1 MDLKI
6 IYFDLPF
13 WRAEISRL
21 PLFIANIDF
30 EDFRPSDDE
39 WDYAKENGKMMDGTI
54 IPFSELPVLSI
65 NGESIAQ
72 TMAIARICGKLGG
85 MYPEDIVEAGK
96 VDQIVVVVENI
107 NALLSPSMKESDPLK
122 KKVMR
127 KELTSNEL
135 PTYFGY
141 LQDILSANS
150 SDWFVGENMTIADL
164 AVWSLLGW
172 IASGVI
178 DDISAEVIQPF
189 ESLVKLY
196 NKINKNP
203 RVREWKIQTYDH
215 DKVRSDEYSFG
226 VPDSI

>member
-1 MDLKI
+1 VDIKI

-30 EDFRPSDDE
+30 EDFRPSDEE
-39 WDYAKENGKMMDGTI
+39 WDYAKENGKMKDGTI

-85 MYPEDIVEAGK
+85 MYPEDIIEAGK
-96 VDQIVVVVENI
+96 VDQIVVAVENI
-107 NALLSPSMKESDPLK
+107 NTLLSPSMKESDPLK
-122 KKVMR
+122 KKAMR

-150 SDWFVGENMTIADL
+150 SEWFVGENMTIADL

-189 ESLVKLY
+189 EGLVKLY
-196 NKINKNP
+196 NQINKNP
-203 RVREWKIQTYDH
+203 RVKEWKIQTYYY
-215 DKVRSDEYSFG
+215 DKDQSDEYADDI
-226 VPDSI
+226 PDSI

>member
-1 MDLKI
+1 VDLKI

-30 EDFRPSDDE
+30 EDFRPSDEE
-39 WDYAKENGKMMDGTI
+39 WDYAKENGKMKDGTK

-85 MYPEDIVEAGK
+85 MYPEDIIEAGK
-96 VDQIVVVVENI
+96 VDQIVVAVENI
-107 NALLSPSMKESDPLK
+107 NALLSPSMKESDPTK
-122 KKVMR
+122 KKAMR

-150 SDWFVGENMTIADL
+150 SDWFVGDSMTIADL

-172 IASGVI
+172 VASGVI

-189 ESLVKLY
+189 EGLVKLY
-196 NKINKNP
+196 NQINKNP
-203 RVREWKIQTYDH
+203 RVKEWKIQTYYY
-215 DKVRSDEYSFG
+215 DKDQSDEYADDI
-226 VPDSI
+226 PDSI

>member
-1 MDLKI
+1 MK
-6 IYFDLPF
+6 
-13 WRAEISRL
+13 
-21 PLFIANIDF
+21 
-30 EDFRPSDDE
+30 
-39 WDYAKENGKMMDGTI
+39 DGTI
-54 IPFSELPVLSI
+54 IPFRELPVLLI
-65 NGESIAQ
+65 NGQSIAQ

-85 MYPEDIVEAGK
+85 MYPEDIIEAGK
-96 VDQIVVVVENI
+96 VDQIVVAVENI
-107 NALLSPSMKESDPLK
+107 NALLSPSMKESDPTK
-122 KKVMR
+122 KKAMR

-189 ESLVKLY
+189 EGLVKLY
-196 NKINKNP
+196 NQINKNP
-203 RVREWKIQTYDH
+203 RVKEWKIQTYYY
-215 DKVRSDEYSFG
+215 DKDQSDEYADDI
-226 VPDSI
+226 PDSI

>member
-1 MDLKI
+1 VDIKI

-39 WDYAKENGKMMDGTI
+39 WDYAKQNGKMKDGTK

-65 NGESIAQ
+65 NGESVAQ

-96 VDQIVVVVENI
+96 VDQIVVAVENI
-107 NALLSPSMKESDPLK
+107 NALLSPSMKESDPTK
-122 KKVMR
+122 KKAMR

-135 PTYFGY
+135 PKYFGY
-141 LQDILSANS
+141 LQDILDANNS
-150 SDWFVGENMTIADL
+150 GWFVGENMTIADL

-178 DDISAEVIQPF
+178 DDISAEVIRPF
-189 ESLVKLY
+189 DGLVGLY
-196 NKINKNP
+196 NEINKNP
-203 RVREWKIQTYDH
+203 RVREWKIKTYDH
-215 DKVRSDEYSFG
+215 DKVRDDEYSFG

>member
-1 MDLKI
+1 MDIKI
-6 IYFDLPF
+6 IYLDLPF

-21 PLFIANIDF
+21 PLFIANIKFD
-30 EDFRPSDDE
+30 DVRPSDDD
-39 WDYAKENGKMMDGTI
+39 WDYAKENGKMKDGTI
-54 IPFSELPVLSI
+54 IPFRELPVLLI
-65 NGESIAQ
+65 NGQSIAQ

-85 MYPEDIVEAGK
+85 MYPEDIIEAGK
-96 VDQIVVVVENI
+96 VDQIVVAVENI
-107 NALLSPSMKESDPLK
+107 NALLSPSMKESDPTK
-122 KKVMR
+122 KKAMR

-189 ESLVKLY
+189 EGLVKLY
-196 NKINKNP
+196 NQINKNP
-203 RVREWKIQTYDH
+203 RVKEWKIQTYYY
-215 DKVRSDEYSFG
+215 DKDQSDEYADDI
-226 VPDSI
+226 PDSI

>member
-1 MDLKI
+1 MDIKI

-21 PLFIANIDF
+21 PLFIANIKFD
-30 EDFRPSDDE
+30 DVRPSDDD
-39 WDYAKENGKMMDGTI
+39 WDYAKENGKMKDGTI
-54 IPFSELPVLSI
+54 IPFRELPVLLI
-65 NGESIAQ
+65 NGQSIAQ

-85 MYPEDIVEAGK
+85 MYPEDIIEAGK
-96 VDQIVVVVENI
+96 VDQIVVAVENI
-107 NALLSPSMKESDPLK
+107 NALLSPSMKESDPMK
-122 KKVMR
+122 KKAMR

-189 ESLVKLY
+189 EGLVKLY
-196 NKINKNP
+196 NQINKNP
-203 RVREWKIQTYDH
+203 RVKEWKIQTYYY
-215 DKVRSDEYSFG
+215 DKDQSDEYADDI
-226 VPDSI
+226 PDSI

>member
-1 MDLKI
+1 MDIKI

-30 EDFRPSDDE
+30 EDFRPSDEE
-39 WDYAKENGKMMDGTI
+39 WDYAKENGKMKDGTI

-85 MYPEDIVEAGK
+85 MYPEDIIEAGK
-96 VDQIVVVVENI
+96 VDQIVVAVENI

-122 KKVMR
+122 KKAMR

-150 SDWFVGENMTIADL
+150 SEWFVGENMTIADL

-189 ESLVKLY
+189 EGLVKLY
-196 NKINKNP
+196 NQINKNP
-203 RVREWKIQTYDH
+203 RVKEWKIQTYYY
-215 DKVRSDEYSFG
+215 DKDQSDEYADDI
-226 VPDSI
+226 PDSI

>member
-1 MDLKI
+1 MDIKI

-21 PLFIANIDF
+21 PLFIANIKFD
-30 EDFRPSDDE
+30 DVRPSDDD
-39 WDYAKENGKMMDGTI
+39 WDYAKEHGKMKDGTI
-54 IPFSELPVLSI
+54 IPFRELPVLLI
-65 NGESIAQ
+65 NGQSIAQ

-85 MYPEDIVEAGK
+85 MYPEDIIEAGK
-96 VDQIVVVVENI
+96 VDQIVVAVENI
-107 NALLSPSMKESDPLK
+107 NALLSPSMKESDPTK
-122 KKVMR
+122 KKAMR

-189 ESLVKLY
+189 EGLVKLY
-196 NKINKNP
+196 NQINKNP
-203 RVREWKIQTYDH
+203 RVKEWKIQTYYY
-215 DKVRSDEYSFG
+215 DKDQSDEYADDI
-226 VPDSI
+226 PDSI

>member
-39 WDYAKENGKMMDGTI
+39 WDYAKENGKMKDGTK

-65 NGESIAQ
+65 NGESVAQ
-72 TMAIARICGKLGG
+72 TIAIARICGKLGG

-96 VDQIVVVVENI
+96 VDQIVVAVENI

-122 KKVMR
+122 KKAMR

-189 ESLVKLY
+189 EGLVKLY
-196 NKINKNP
+196 NQINKNP
-203 RVREWKIQTYDH
+203 RVKEWKIQTYYY
-215 DKVRSDEYSFG
+215 DKDQSDEYADDI
-226 VPDSI
+226 PDSI

>member
-1 MDLKI
+1 VDLKI

-30 EDFRPSDDE
+30 EDFRPSDEE
-39 WDYAKENGKMMDGTI
+39 WDYAKENGKMKDGTK

-85 MYPEDIVEAGK
+85 MYPEDIIEAGK
-96 VDQIVVVVENI
+96 VDQIVVAVENI
-107 NALLSPSMKESDPLK
+107 NALLSPSMKESDPTK
-122 KKVMR
+122 KKAMR

-189 ESLVKLY
+189 EGLVKLY
-196 NKINKNP
+196 NQINKNP
-203 RVREWKIQTYDH
+203 RVKEWKIQTYYY
-215 DKVRSDEYSFG
+215 DKDQSDEYADDI
-226 VPDSI
+226 PDSI

>member
-1 MDLKI
+1 VDLKI

-39 WDYAKENGKMMDGTI
+39 WDYAKENGKMKDGTK

-65 NGESIAQ
+65 NGESVAQ

-96 VDQIVVVVENI
+96 VDQIVVAVENI
-107 NALLSPSMKESDPLK
+107 NALLSPSMKESDPTK
-122 KKVMR
+122 KKAMR
-127 KELTSNEL
+127 IELTTNEL

-141 LQDILSANS
+141 LQDILSANG
-150 SDWFVGENMTIADL
+150 SDWFVGDNMTIADL

-178 DDISAEVIQPF
+178 DDISAEVIRPF
-189 ESLVKLY
+189 DGLVGLY
-196 NKINKNP
+196 NEINKNP
-203 RVREWKIQTYDH
+203 RVRAWKIKTYDH
-215 DKVRSDEYSFG
+215 DKVRDDEYSFG

>member
-1 MDLKI
+1 MDIKI

-30 EDFRPSDDE
+30 EDFRPSDEE
-39 WDYAKENGKMMDGTI
+39 WDYAKENGKMKDGTK

-85 MYPEDIVEAGK
+85 MYPEDIIEAGK
-96 VDQIVVVVENI
+96 VDQIVVAVENI
-107 NALLSPSMKESDPLK
+107 NALLSPSMKESDPTK
-122 KKVMR
+122 KKAMR

-150 SDWFVGENMTIADL
+150 SDWFVGDSMTIADL

-172 IASGVI
+172 VASGVI
-178 DDISAEVIQPF
+178 DDISTEVIQPF
-189 ESLVKLY
+189 EGLVKLY
-196 NKINKNP
+196 NQINKNP
-203 RVREWKIQTYDH
+203 RVKEWKIQTYYY
-215 DKVRSDEYSFG
+215 DKDQSDEYADDI
-226 VPDSI
+226 PDSI

>member
-1 MDLKI
+1 VDIKI

-21 PLFIANIDF
+21 PLFIANIKFD
-30 EDFRPSDDE
+30 DVRPSDDD
-39 WDYAKENGKMMDGTI
+39 WDYAKENGKMKDGTI
-54 IPFSELPVLSI
+54 IPFRELPVLLI
-65 NGESIAQ
+65 NGQSIAQ

-85 MYPEDIVEAGK
+85 MYPEDIIEAGK
-96 VDQIVVVVENI
+96 VDQIVVAVENI
-107 NALLSPSMKESDPLK
+107 NALLSPSMKESDPMK
-122 KKVMR
+122 KKAMR

-189 ESLVKLY
+189 EGLVKLY
-196 NKINKNP
+196 NQINKNP
-203 RVREWKIQTYDH
+203 RVKEWKIQTYYY
-215 DKVRSDEYSFG
+215 DKDQSDEYADDI
-226 VPDSI
+226 PDSI

>member
-1 MDLKI
+1 VDIKI

-39 WDYAKENGKMMDGTI
+39 WDYAKENGKMKDGTK

-85 MYPEDIVEAGK
+85 MYPEDIIEAGK
-96 VDQIVVVVENI
+96 VDQIVVAVENI
-107 NALLSPSMKESDPLK
+107 NALLGPSMKESDPLK
-122 KKVMR
+122 KKAMR
-127 KELTSNEL
+127 KELNSNEL

-150 SDWFVGENMTIADL
+150 SGWFVGENMTIADL

-189 ESLVKLY
+189 EGLVKLY
-196 NKINKNP
+196 NQINKNP
-203 RVREWKIQTYDH
+203 RVKEWKIQTYYY
-215 DKVRSDEYSFG
+215 DKDQSDEYADDI
-226 VPDSI
+226 PDAI

>member
-1 MDLKI
+1 MDIKI

-21 PLFIANIDF
+21 PLFIANIKFD
-30 EDFRPSDDE
+30 DVRPSDDD
-39 WDYAKENGKMMDGTI
+39 WDYAKENGKMKDGTI
-54 IPFSELPVLSI
+54 IPFRELPVLLI

-85 MYPEDIVEAGK
+85 MYPEDIIEAGK
-96 VDQIVVVVENI
+96 VDQIVVAVENI
-107 NALLSPSMKESDPLK
+107 NALLSPSMKESDPTK
-122 KKVMR
+122 KKAMR

-141 LQDILSANS
+141 LQDILDTNH

-178 DDISAEVIQPF
+178 DDISAEVIRPF
-189 ESLVKLY
+189 DGLVGLY
-196 NKINKNP
+196 NEINKNP
-203 RVREWKIQTYDH
+203 RVKEWKIQTYYY
-215 DKVRSDEYSFG
+215 DKDQSDEYADDI
-226 VPDSI
+226 PDSI

>member
-1 MDLKI
+1 VDIKI

-21 PLFIANIDF
+21 PLFIANIKFD
-30 EDFRPSDDE
+30 DVRPSDED
-39 WDYAKENGKMMDGTI
+39 WDYAKENGKMKDGTI
-54 IPFSELPVLSI
+54 IPFRELPVLLI
-65 NGESIAQ
+65 NGQSIAQ

-85 MYPEDIVEAGK
+85 MYPEDIIEAGK
-96 VDQIVVVVENI
+96 VDQIVVAVENI
-107 NALLSPSMKESDPLK
+107 NALLSPSMKESDPTK
-122 KKVMR
+122 KKAMR

-189 ESLVKLY
+189 EGLVKLY
-196 NKINKNP
+196 NQINKNP
-203 RVREWKIQTYDH
+203 RVKEWKIQTYYY
-215 DKVRSDEYSFG
+215 DKDQSDEYADDI
-226 VPDSI
+226 PDSI

>member
-1 MDLKI
+1 MDIKI

-21 PLFIANIDF
+21 PLFIANIKFD
-30 EDFRPSDDE
+30 DVRPSDDD
-39 WDYAKENGKMMDGTI
+39 WDYAKENGKMKDGTI
-54 IPFSELPVLSI
+54 IPFRELPVLLI

-85 MYPEDIVEAGK
+85 MYPEDIIEAGK
-96 VDQIVVVVENI
+96 VDQIVVAVENI
-107 NALLSPSMKESDPLK
+107 NALLSPSMKESDPTK
-122 KKVMR
+122 KKAMR

-189 ESLVKLY
+189 EGLVKLY
-196 NKINKNP
+196 NQINKNP
-203 RVREWKIQTYDH
+203 RVKEWKIQTYYY
-215 DKVRSDEYSFG
+215 DKDQSDEYADDI
-226 VPDSI
+226 PDSI

>member
-21 PLFIANIDF
+21 PLFIANIKFD
-30 EDFRPSDDE
+30 DVRPSGDD
-39 WDYAKENGKMMDGTI
+39 WDYAKENGKMKDGTI
-54 IPFSELPVLSI
+54 IPFRELPVLNI
-65 NGESIAQ
+65 NGQSIGQ
-72 TMAIARICGKLGG
+72 TMAIARICGKLSG

-96 VDQIVVVVENI
+96 VDQIVVAVENI
-107 NALLSPSMKESDPLK
+107 NALLSPSMKESDPIK
-122 KKVMR
+122 KKAMR

-141 LQDILSANS
+141 LQDILSSNN
-150 SDWFVGENMTIADL
+150 SDWFVGDNMTIADL

-178 DDISAEVIQPF
+178 DDISVEVIQRF
-189 ESLVKLY
+189 EGLVKLY
-196 NKINKNP
+196 NQINKNP
-203 RVREWKIQTYDH
+203 RVREWKIMTYDH
-215 DKVRSDEYSFG
+215 DKVRDDEYSFG
-226 VPDSI
+226 IPDSI

>member
-1 MDLKI
+1 
-6 IYFDLPF
+6 
-13 WRAEISRL
+13 AEISRL
-21 PLFIANIDF
+21 PLFIANIKFD
-30 EDFRPSDDE
+30 DVRPSDDD
-39 WDYAKENGKMMDGTI
+39 WDYAKENGKMKDGTI
-54 IPFSELPVLSI
+54 IPFRELPVLLI
-65 NGESIAQ
+65 NGQSIAQ

-85 MYPEDIVEAGK
+85 MYPEDIIEAGK
-96 VDQIVVVVENI
+96 VDQIVVAVENI
-107 NALLSPSMKESDPLK
+107 NALLSPSMKESDPTK
-122 KKVMR
+122 KKAMR

-189 ESLVKLY
+189 EGLVKLY
-196 NKINKNP
+196 NQINKNP
-203 RVREWKIQTYDH
+203 RVKEWKIQTYYY
-215 DKVRSDEYSFG
+215 DKDQSDEYADDI
-226 VPDSI
+226 PDSI

>member
-30 EDFRPSDDE
+30 EDFRPSDEE
-39 WDYAKENGKMMDGTI
+39 WDYAKENGKMKDGTK

-85 MYPEDIVEAGK
+85 MYPKEIIEAGK
-96 VDQIVVVVENI
+96 VDQIVVAVENI
-107 NALLSPSMKESDPLK
+107 NALLSPSMKESDPTK
-122 KKVMR
+122 KKAMR

-141 LQDILSANS
+141 LQDILEANHS
-150 SDWFVGENMTIADL
+150 GWFVGDSMTIADL

-178 DDISAEVIQPF
+178 DDISAEVIRPF
-189 ESLVKLY
+189 DGLVRLY
-196 NKINKNP
+196 NEINKNP
-203 RVREWKIQTYDH
+203 RVKEWKIQTYYY
-215 DKVRSDEYSFG
+215 DKDQSDEYADDI
-226 VPDSI
+226 PDAI

>member
-1 MDLKI
+1 VDIKI

-39 WDYAKENGKMMDGTI
+39 WDYAKQNGKMKDGTK

-65 NGESIAQ
+65 NGESVAQ

-96 VDQIVVVVENI
+96 VDQIVVAVENI
-107 NALLSPSMKESDPLK
+107 NALLSPSMKESDPTK
-122 KKVMR
+122 KKAMR

-135 PTYFGY
+135 PKYFGY
-141 LQDILSANS
+141 LQDILDANNS
-150 SDWFVGENMTIADL
+150 GWFVGENMTIADL

-178 DDISAEVIQPF
+178 DDIPAEVIRPF
-189 ESLVKLY
+189 NGLVGLY
-196 NKINKNP
+196 NEINKNP
-203 RVREWKIQTYDH
+203 RVREWKIKTYDH
-215 DKVRSDEYSFG
+215 DKVRDDEYSFG

>member
-1 MDLKI
+1 MDIKI

-21 PLFIANIDF
+21 PLFIANIKFD
-30 EDFRPSDDE
+30 DVRPSDDD
-39 WDYAKENGKMMDGTI
+39 WDYAKENGKMKDGTI
-54 IPFSELPVLSI
+54 IPFRGLPVLLI
-65 NGESIAQ
+65 NGQSIAQ

-85 MYPEDIVEAGK
+85 MYPEDIIEAGK
-96 VDQIVVVVENI
+96 VDQIVVAVENI
-107 NALLSPSMKESDPLK
+107 NALLSPSMKESDPMK
-122 KKVMR
+122 KKAMR

-189 ESLVKLY
+189 EGLVKLY
-196 NKINKNP
+196 NQINKNP
-203 RVREWKIQTYDH
+203 RVKEWKIQTYYY
-215 DKVRSDEYSFG
+215 DKDQSDEYADDI
-226 VPDSI
+226 PDSI